1 MSEISE
7 SSQRRYD
14 ADKFLEFRVEIK
26 VSRTLSASGSRNE
39 SSYLA
44 DLTSRKHI
52 RSLWQSHLRIQCESD
67 ICDKYMN
74 MSVLSEEILEE
85 KEQVMCMWIQMCGYF
100 SGPNYTAPH

>member
-26 VSRTLSASGSRNE
+26 VSRTLSATGSRNE

-52 RSLWQSHLRIQCESD
+52 CSLWHSHLRIQCESG

-85 KEQVMCMWIQMCGYF
+85 KEQVMCMWLQMYGYF
-100 SGPNYTAPH
+100 SGPNFTAPH